1 MKISAIAGEADR
13 GEDFDM
19 TIVRTL
25 VWAGALASVAT
36 LLAGCVSS
44 GPGGMGPIAA
54 APRGVEGDWLST
66 DGVAV
71 SSFSGGVFQ
80 TNALDTGNKL
90 AEGSYRM
97 ADPRTV
103 EITMH
108 SLIRQSTTNVNCL
121 LATSTQLNCTS
132 ATGQQFVLTRRPA
145 VG

>member
-1 MKISAIAGEADR
+1 
-13 GEDFDM
+13 M

-25 VWAGALASVAT
+25 VWAGAVASAAT

-44 GPGGMGPIAA
+44 GPGGGGPVAM

-71 SSFSGGVFQ
+71 SRFAGGVFQ

-108 SLIRQSTTNVNCL
+108 SLIRQTTTNVNCL
-121 LATSTQLNCTS
+121 LATSNQLNCTS

>member
-1 MKISAIAGEADR
+1 
-13 GEDFDM
+13 M
-19 TIVRTL
+19 TIARTL
-25 VWAGALASVAT
+25 VFAGALASLAT

-44 GPGGMGPIAA
+44 GLGGSGPIVT
-54 APRGVEGDWLST
+54 APRGVEGDWMST

-71 SSFSGGVFQ
+71 SRFSGGVFQ

-97 ADPRTV
+97 ADARTV

-108 SLIRQSTTNVNCL
+108 SLIRQTTTNVNCL
-121 LATSTQLNCTS
+121 MATGAQLNCTS
-132 ATGQQFVLTRRPA
+132 ASGQQFVLTRRQP